1 MWHGLVAQDFVNVA
15 KTNAYLLLGSA
26 APFLIIMS
34 FLMVTVGPLYHD
46 RFGPVWKFCAT
57 LSGAIWGHL
66 RGASRVQGDSR
77 SVLAMCA
84 QAQVVVVVVAQM
96 FAKACPVRLKAG
108 SKSLR
113 RTELARGAYVHRILP
128 RTVYDRCAGP
138 FTSPGLADS
147 CFPR

>member
-1 MWHGLVAQDFVNVA
+1 MWHGLVAQDFVNIA
-15 KTNAYLLLGSA
+15 KSNAYLLLGSA

-34 FLMVTVGPLYHD
+34 FLMVTVNPLQGPL
-46 RFGPVWKFCAT
+46 RACKCCAT

-77 SVLAMCA
+77 SLLAMCA
-84 QAQVVVVVVAQM
+84 QAQVVVVDVAQM

-138 FTSPGLADS
+138 FTHPGAADS

>member
-1 MWHGLVAQDFVNVA
+1 MWHGLVAQDFVNIA

-34 FLMVTVGPLYHD
+34 FLMVTVNPLQEPL
-46 RFGPVWKFCAT
+46 RACTFCAT

-77 SVLAMCA
+77 SLLAMCA
-84 QAQVVVVVVAQM
+84 QAQVVVVDVAQM
-96 FAKACPVRLKAG
+96 FAKACPVRLRAG
-108 SKSLR
+108 SKYMR

-138 FTSPGLADS
+138 FTSPGPADS